1 MDLKTIEL
9 AGIVRNLPDN
19 RVADGTMQ
27 EIINLRPEDGAWRPV
42 GPKESYPMATSDV
55 RFIHTINESFKVY
68 LGTPGGSLWY
78 WVYENGIIQVSVNTG
93 IVLTGKQI
101 TFAQLHKTIIVSNIT
116 DKVMITM
123 IFDIP
128 TQQYKVFT
136 EGLPELP
143 DITITL
149 QTPLVGYPFPSTINK
164 TGLDDSEKA
173 LAWAMTIL
181 EQTAKHTFTG
191 PVALR
196 FAWELSDGNIVKH
209 SAPILIETSYFS
221 LASATS
227 LDWTGK
233 YIQLTTTS
241 GAALIALSKKWKGI
255 ISSLNIYATRQAT
268 PTEGIGDIVPIY
280 KDLSIAEE
288 TNYYLVKSIPIDDL
302 ELIFLHYLL
311 DDYREIET
319 FPVMPADNFTHHT
332 IHASSFFPYNE
343 RIFMGD
349 ITTKLY
355 SAFSPSTFIEPIT
368 GGVTGVNYVVVFEV
382 DLLTSDGLKTVA
394 YTWASINYYKSAAEP
409 TVHAFK
415 IKRYLSYPDARAT
428 TIRIIVDTVTSG
440 TPKLVATLKLTPQ
453 NYLNFAWYNEI
464 SSGSP
469 LIYGGFQF
477 VGPLSSYPD
486 LAAWSVVNNEY
497 SDSNR
502 IQTTEQS
509 NPFYFPAINS
519 YRCGNGKVIGMA
531 TNAVALSQGQ
541 FGQFPVYVFT
551 TDGIW
556 ALTIGSGDPLIQS
569 IVPVS
574 REVCNNARSITQI
587 DGGVAFTTD
596 KGLYILSGASPVEI
610 SDPAEGRHLSRLTG
624 TVNYEAIANNPNL
637 YQVKAYLCTM
647 SLLSYL
653 QGAALGYDHIHKE
666 IIASNPSKNYSWVFS
681 IRSKMWYKISESWER
696 FVHDFP
702 RVYGYRSISTAGTT
716 PFLASSTDIG
726 ASDDTVLASAEF
738 IEGTIT
744 YQLCDISLE
753 DFTALV
759 PVHMETRPLKISA
772 NKYKKIIR
780 LLIGGRVSD
789 SIINPFSVNLFG
801 SPDDKSWYLMNNG
814 HAFGNKNRLLIGR
827 SLFSCQYF
835 ILVFGGMVDEDAYF
849 THLEVEFE
857 ERFGGKLR

>member
-27 EIINLRPEDGAWRPV
+27 EIINLRPENGAWRPV

-101 TFAQLHKTIIVSNIT
+101 TFAQLHKTLMLSNIT
-116 DKVMITM
+116 DKLMYTLV
-123 IFDIP
+123 FDI
-128 TQQYKVFT
+128 TSERYKVFDS
-136 EGLPELP
+136 GLPELP
-143 DITITL
+143 NYSIIL
-149 QTPLVGYPFPSTINK
+149 QDPVVGYPFPGTASK
-164 TGLDDSEKA
+164 DSLSDSSEA
-173 LAWAMTIL
+173 LAWALAISEAM
-181 EQTAKHTFTG
+181 AKHTFTG
-191 PVALR
+191 PVVLR
-196 FAWELSDGNIVKH
+196 FAWELMDGSIVKQSH
-209 SAPILIETSYFS
+209 PIYTTSSYFT
-221 LASATS
+221 LPSATA
-227 LDWTGK
+227 LQWNGK
-233 YIQLTTTS
+233 YILISSTTLLTEINP
-241 GAALIALSKKWKGI
+241 LIEKWKGVI
-255 ISSLNIYATRQAT
+255 RSLNIYAMRPIT
-268 PTEGIGDIVPIY
+268 PTEGVTDILPLY
-280 KDLSIAEE
+280 NDPPIAENS
-288 TNYYLVKSIPIDDL
+288 NYHLLKSIPLDQIGL
-302 ELIFLHYLL
+302 VFEPLL
-311 DDYREIET
+311 GDWREIET
-319 FPVMPADNFTHHT
+319 LPALPTDNFSHHT
-332 IHASSFFPYNE
+332 IHACSLFAYNE

-349 ITTKLY
+349 VTTRLY
-355 SAFSPSTFIEPIT
+355 SAFSPAVFLEAISGGIT
-368 GGVTGVNYVVVFEV
+368 GPDYTVTMEV
-382 DLLTSDGLKTVA
+382 DLATSDGLKTIS
-394 YTWASINYYKSAAEP
+394 YSSTMNLYKSSVEP
-409 TVHAFK
+409 DVIAFR
-415 IKRYLSYPDARAT
+415 IRRYLSYPDARAT
-428 TIRIIVDTVTSG
+428 VIRALVTPNGS
-440 TPKLVATLKLTPQ
+440 TTAKLAGTLKLTPQ
-453 NYLNFAWYNEI
+453 DILNFAWYNEI
-464 SSGSP
+464 SGSYP
-469 LIYGGFQF
+469 AIFGAWEMTTAMASLPDAIPASQ
-477 VGPLSSYPD
+477 VTSYPD
-486 LAAWSVVNNEY
+486 T
-497 SDSNR
+497 NR
-502 IQTTEQS
+502 IQLTEQS

-610 SDPAEGRHLSRLTG
+610 SDLAEGRHLSRLTG

-702 RVYGYRSISTAGTT
+702 RVYGYQSISTAGTT

-849 THLEVEFE
+849 THFEIEFE